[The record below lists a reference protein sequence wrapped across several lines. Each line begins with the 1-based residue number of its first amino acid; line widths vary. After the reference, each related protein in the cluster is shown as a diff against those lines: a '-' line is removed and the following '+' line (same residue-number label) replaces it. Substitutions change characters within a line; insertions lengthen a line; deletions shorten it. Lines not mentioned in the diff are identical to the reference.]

1 MKILVSIVEDHEPLR
16 QIMAEWIGQAPDMKL
31 GRTYPD
37 AETALA
43 DLPHHPADVVLM
55 DINLPGQSGIECVRQ
70 LKAVLPA
77 TQFVMVTVYMD
88 ADRIF
93 KALAAGA
100 TGYLLKRAAH
110 TELLQAI
117 REVVAGGSPMSR
129 NIARLIVEA
138 FHGVS
143 PQSRQSVEEKT
154 RDPVNALDLVLDY
167 VDPAVFIFKDFHPYF
182 SDPAVARKVR
192 EVALYLKNSYKT
204 LILVSPT
211 LRLPLELQ
219 KEVCVVDFGL
229 PGPEEIG
236 ELLDR
241 TTEEMNKNAGLNIKL
256 TDPQKG
262 AIVNAAL
269 GLTINEAEN
278 VFAKTLV
285 QTGGLS
291 EKDISIIL
299 SEKEQIIR
307 KSGML
312 EYYRATE
319 AFDNVGGMA
328 QLKDWLRKRSSAFTA
343 EARKFGLPAPKGVL
357 LIGVQG
363 CGKSLC
369 AKALASQW
377 RVPLLRLD
385 LGRVFSSLVGSSEE
399 NVRQAI
405 QVAESVAPTILWVD
419 EIEKAFSGTQS
430 SSFSDA
436 GTTSRVFGTFITW
449 LQEKTSAV
457 FVIATANNIT
467 QLPPE
472 LLRKGRFDDL
482 FFVDLPDRDERAD
495 IFKIH
500 IAKRG
505 RKADDFDLKKLAQES
520 DGFSGAEIEEA
531 VVAALFDVFDKGQ
544 ELTTDAVLASINATV
559 PLSRTMKEEI
569 DGLRE
574 WARDRARPASPTQA
588 LATMSGRK
596 IEL

>member
-1 MKILVSIVEDHEPLR
+1 MADQIARKTTDVMDEIEVLIRARYPVIYVVTWEEARLEDA
-16 QIMAEWIGQAPDMKL
+16 IAEIAAK
-31 GRTYPD
+31 R
-37 AETALA
+37 EKR
-43 DLPHHPADVVLM
+43 VLTWSTCR
-55 DINLPGQSGIECVRQ
+55 G
-70 LKAVLPA
+70 
-77 TQFVMVTVYMD
+77 
-88 ADRIF
+88 
-93 KALAAGA
+93 
-100 TGYLLKRAAH
+100 
-110 TELLQAI
+110 
-117 REVVAGGSPMSR
+117 VVA
-129 NIARLIVEA
+129 
-138 FHGVS
+138 HGVS

-154 RDPVNALDLVLDY
+154 RDPVAALDLVLDY

-256 TDPQKG
+256 TGSQKG

-285 QTGGLS
+285 QTGGIS

-357 LIGVQG
+357 LIGVP
-363 CGKSLC
+363 CSVSTW
-369 AKALASQW
+369 A
-377 RVPLLRLD
+377 
-385 LGRVFSSLVGSSEE
+385 GSSPASSGH
-399 NVRQAI
+399 RRRMCGRRYR
-405 QVAESVAPTILWVD
+405 SRSPSRRR
-419 EIEKAFSGTQS
+419 FSGLTR
-430 SSFSDA
+430 
-436 GTTSRVFGTFITW
+436 SRRR
-449 LQEKTSAV
+449 S
-457 FVIATANNIT
+457 
-467 QLPPE
+467 P
-472 LLRKGRFDDL
+472 
-482 FFVDLPDRDERAD
+482 
-495 IFKIH
+495 
-500 IAKRG
+500 
-505 RKADDFDLKKLAQES
+505 
-520 DGFSGAEIEEA
+520 
-531 VVAALFDVFDKGQ
+531 
-544 ELTTDAVLASINATV
+544 
-559 PLSRTMKEEI
+559 
-569 DGLRE
+569 
-574 WARDRARPASPTQA
+574 ARRVRASPTRVRHRGS
-588 LATMSGRK
+588 SGRSSPGCRRRHRPFS
-596 IEL
+596 

>member
-1 MKILVSIVEDHEPLR
+1 MADQVARKTTDIMDEIEVLIRARYPVIYVVTWEESRLEDA
-16 QIMAEWIGQAPDMKL
+16 IAEIAAK
-31 GRTYPD
+31 R
-37 AETALA
+37 EKR
-43 DLPHHPADVVLM
+43 VLTWSTCR
-55 DINLPGQSGIECVRQ
+55 G
-70 LKAVLPA
+70 
-77 TQFVMVTVYMD
+77 
-88 ADRIF
+88 
-93 KALAAGA
+93 
-100 TGYLLKRAAH
+100 
-110 TELLQAI
+110 
-117 REVVAGGSPMSR
+117 VVA
-129 NIARLIVEA
+129 
-138 FHGVS
+138 HGVS
-143 PQSRQSVEEKT
+143 PQSRQSIDEKT
-154 RDPVNALDLVLDY
+154 RDPVNALDLVMEY
-167 VDPAVFIFKDFHPYF
+167 VDPAVFVFKDFHPFF

-211 LRLPLELQ
+211 LRLPMELE

-241 TTEEMNKNAGLNIKL
+241 TIEEMNKNAGLNIKL
-256 TDPQKG
+256 AGPQKG

-482 FFVDLPDRDERAD
+482 FFVDLPDRDERAE
-495 IFKIH
+495 IFRIH
-500 IAKRG
+500 IAKRS
-505 RKADDFDLKKLAQES
+505 RKPDDFDLKQLATAS

-544 ELTTDAVLASINATV
+544 ELNTDAVLASINATV

>member
-1 MKILVSIVEDHEPLR
+1 MADQVARKTTDVIDEIEVLIRARYPVIYVVTWEEARLEDA
-16 QIMAEWIGQAPDMKL
+16 IAEIAAK
-31 GRTYPD
+31 R
-37 AETALA
+37 EKR
-43 DLPHHPADVVLM
+43 VLTWSTCR
-55 DINLPGQSGIECVRQ
+55 G
-70 LKAVLPA
+70 
-77 TQFVMVTVYMD
+77 
-88 ADRIF
+88 
-93 KALAAGA
+93 
-100 TGYLLKRAAH
+100 
-110 TELLQAI
+110 
-117 REVVAGGSPMSR
+117 VVA
-129 NIARLIVEA
+129 
-138 FHGVS
+138 HGVS

-256 TDPQKG
+256 TGPQKG

-436 GTTSRVFGTFITW
+436 GT
-449 LQEKTSAV
+449 
-457 FVIATANNIT
+457 
-467 QLPPE
+467 
-472 LLRKGRFDDL
+472 
-482 FFVDLPDRDERAD
+482 
-495 IFKIH
+495 
-500 IAKRG
+500 
-505 RKADDFDLKKLAQES
+505 
-520 DGFSGAEIEEA
+520 
-531 VVAALFDVFDKGQ
+531 
-544 ELTTDAVLASINATV
+544 
-559 PLSRTMKEEI
+559 
-569 DGLRE
+569 
-574 WARDRARPASPTQA
+574 
-588 LATMSGRK
+588 
-596 IEL
+596 

>member
-1 MKILVSIVEDHEPLR
+1 MTDKLRRVTTDVIEEIEVLIRARYPVIYVVTWEETRVEDE
-16 QIMAEWIGQAPDMKL
+16 I
-31 GRTYPD
+31 
-37 AETALA
+37 A
-43 DLPHHPADVVLM
+43 D
-55 DINLPGQSGIECVRQ
+55 
-70 LKAVLPA
+70 
-77 TQFVMVTVYMD
+77 
-88 ADRIF
+88 
-93 KALAAGA
+93 
-100 TGYLLKRAAH
+100 
-110 TELLQAI
+110 
-117 REVVAGGSPMSR
+117 
-129 NIARLIVEA
+129 IARRREKKVFTWSTCRGIA
-138 FHGVS
+138 PYGTS
-143 PQSRQSVEEKT
+143 PQSRQSVDEKT
-154 RDPVNALDLVLDY
+154 RDPANALNQVLELI
-167 VDPAVFIFKDFHPYF
+167 DPAVFIFKDFHPF
-182 SDPAVARKVR
+182 FTEPSVVRKVR

-204 LILVSPT
+204 LILISPT
-211 LRLPLELQ
+211 LRLPMELE
-219 KEVCVVDFGL
+219 KEVVVVDFDL
-229 PGPEEIG
+229 PDREEIG

-241 TTEEMNKNAGLNIKL
+241 TIAQMKQNAGLNIRL
-256 TDPQKG
+256 TPAARQ

-285 QTGGLS
+285 KTGGLS
-291 EKDISIIL
+291 EKDVPIIL

-312 EYYRATE
+312 EYYRASE
-319 AFDNVGGMA
+319 AFENVGGMA
-328 QLKDWLRKRSSAFTA
+328 QLKDWLRKRSSAFSD
-343 EARKFGLPAPKGVL
+343 EARKFGLPSPKGVL

-405 QVAESVAPTILWVD
+405 RIGESVAPAILWID
-419 EIEKAFSGTQS
+419 EIEKAFAGTQS
-430 SSFSDA
+430 SAFSDA

-449 LQEKTSAV
+449 LQEKTAPV
-457 FVIATANNIT
+457 FVVATANNIS

-472 LLRKGRFDDL
+472 LLRKGRFDDI
-482 FFVDLPDRDERAD
+482 FFVDLPDPSERAE

-505 RKADDFDLKKLAQES
+505 RNPEDFDREKLADES
-520 DGFSGAEIEEA
+520 EGFSGAEIEEA
-531 VVAALFDVFDKGQ
+531 VVSALFDVFDKGQ
-544 ELTTDAVLASINATV
+544 ELSTEAILDSLKSTV

-574 WARDRARPASPTQA
+574 WARDRARPASHKQTFA
-588 LATMSGRK
+588 AMSGRQ